1 VAAGGGIRLTRV
13 SAREGDHFGVLII
26 TWRLAALVA
35 VATAIGVLVAG
46 LVMPV
51 AGLVGVTSR
60 AVATN
65 MDKVPVELSTEPLR
79 ERSQVLDRDGEVVA
93 TFYDQNRKVVP
104 LKQIAPMMRRA
115 LIAVED
121 ERFFEHGAID
131 LRGTL
136 RAFVQNQSQGGTV
149 QGGSTI
155 TQQLVKMTLVDQA
168 DDEAEQQLATERSYR
183 RKVAELRHAIALEKQ
198 RSKRWILA
206 RYLNTAYFGDGVY
219 GVQTAAQRYFSKPA
233 RDLDLREAAMLA
245 GLVKNPTRYDP
256 TNSRSQARQRRNV
269 VLARMQEAGM
279 ITPKR
284 AARASRAPLG
294 LELRHTPNGCLS
306 SEAPWFCSYLRQYL
320 LRDPALG
327 DTVRQR
333 ENLLRTGGLRIH
345 TKLDQPAQRAADR
358 AVRNH
363 VNARDR
369 AVGALA
375 VVEPGTGAV
384 RAVAQSRPMGPKAA
398 QGQSF
403 LNFAVPQ
410 RYGDAAGFQPGS
422 TFKAFV
428 LAAAIERGIPL
439 DTEIRAPQRLRL
451 RVERFAGCQGPL
463 RSDETWTVSNSTG
476 SGTFDLYE
484 GTQQSVNTFFARLE
498 LRTGLCRPYRLAQQ
512 MGIGVDDPDSQQVPS
527 FTLGVASSDVLT
539 MAGAYATFA
548 ARGRH
553 CESTPLRRV
562 LDRDGE
568 VVVTGRVACRRVL
581 PRPVADAVNDVLRG
595 VQEPGGF
602 GHSAGISLDRPSAGK
617 TGTTNSNRAVWFV
630 GYTPDLAAA
639 AMIAGA
645 DRQGRW
651 TTLNGQRIGGSYV
664 ARASGSR
671 DAGPIWAEAMRA
683 TQGRGSGRGF
693 TRPDPDVV
701 RGTSRDRRRGPD
713 PSG

>member
-1 VAAGGGIRLTRV
+1 V
-13 SAREGDHFGVLII
+13 

-35 VATAIGVLVAG
+35 TATAMGVLVAG

-51 AGLVGVTSR
+51 AGLVGLTSR
-60 AVATN
+60 SVAEN

-79 ERSQVLDRDGEVVA
+79 ERSQVLDRNGQVVA
-93 TFYDQNRKVVP
+93 TFYEQNRKVVP
-104 LKQIAPMMRRA
+104 LSRIAPVMRRA
-115 LIAVED
+115 MIAVED

-136 RAFVQNQSQGGTV
+136 RAFVQNQTEGGTV

-168 DDEAEQQLATERSYR
+168 EDDAAQQRATERSYR

-233 RDLDLREAAMLA
+233 GELDLREAAMLA
-245 GLVKNPTRYDP
+245 GLVKNPTGYDP
-256 TNSRSQARQRRNV
+256 TNSKSRAKQRRNV
-269 VLARMQEAGM
+269 VLARMDDAEM
-279 ITPKR
+279 ISRKR
-284 AARASRAPLG
+284 ARRVSRAPLG
-294 LELRHTPNGCLS
+294 LDLSGTPNGCLS
-306 SEAPWFCSYLRQYL
+306 SEAPWFCSYVRQYL

-333 ENLLRTGGLRIH
+333 EKLLRTGGLRIH
-345 TKLDQPAQRAADR
+345 TTLDQRAQRAADR

-363 VNARDR
+363 VDPRDR

-375 VVEPGTGAV
+375 MVEPGTGKV
-384 RAVAQSRPMGPKAA
+384 RAVAQSRPMGPEAA

-403 LNFAVPQ
+403 LNFAVPEQ
-410 RYGDAAGFQPGS
+410 YGDAAGFQPGS
-422 TFKAFV
+422 TFKVFV
-428 LAAAIERGIPL
+428 LAAAIDRGIPL
-439 DTEIRAPQRLRL
+439 DTEIKAPPELRL
-451 RVERFAGCQGPL
+451 PVERFEGCQGPL
-463 RSDETWTVSNSTG
+463 RSDETWRVSNSTG

-498 LRTGLCRPYRLAQQ
+498 LRTGLCEPYRLARQ
-512 MGIGVDDPDSQQVPS
+512 MGIALDDPDSQQVPS
-527 FTLGVASSDVLT
+527 FTLGVASTDVLT
-539 MAGAYATFA
+539 MSEAYATFA

-553 CESTPLRRV
+553 CESRPVRRV
-562 LDRDGE
+562 LDRHRE
-568 VVVTGRVACRRVL
+568 VLNTHRAECRRVV

-602 GHSAGISLDRPSAGK
+602 GHGAGISLDQPSAGK
-617 TGTTNSNRAVWFV
+617 TGTTDSNRAVWFV

-651 TTLNGQRIGGSYV
+651 TTLNGQLVGGEYV
-664 ARASGSR
+664 TRASGSR
-671 DAGPIWAEAMRA
+671 DAGPIWGDAMRVA
-683 TQGRGSGRGF
+683 QGWL
-693 TRPDPDVV
+693 PDRDFSPPDRDVI
-701 RGTSRDRRRGPD
+701 RGTDRRTRDGAD
-713 PSG
+713 DAD

>member
-1 VAAGGGIRLTRV
+1 VVVAPERTRV
-13 SAREGDHFGVLII
+13 GALGV
-26 TWRLAALVA
+26 TWRLAALVGT
-35 VATAIGVLVAG
+35 ATAMGVLVAG

-51 AGLVGVTSR
+51 AGLVGLTSR
-60 AVATN
+60 SVADN

-79 ERSQVLDRDGEVVA
+79 ERSQVLDRNGQVVA
-93 TFYDQNRKVVP
+93 TFYEQNRKVVP
-104 LKQIAPMMRRA
+104 LRRIAPVMRRA
-115 LIAVED
+115 MIAVED

-136 RAFVQNQSQGGTV
+136 RAFVQNQTEGGTV

-168 DDEAEQQLATERSYR
+168 EDDAAQDRATERSYR
-183 RKVAELRHAIALEKQ
+183 RKVSELRHAIALEKQ

-219 GVQTAAQRYFSKPA
+219 GVQTAAQRYFAKPA
-233 RDLDLREAAMLA
+233 SELDLREAAMLA
-245 GLVKNPTRYDP
+245 GLVKNPTGYDP
-256 TNSRSQARQRRNV
+256 TNSKSRAKQRRNV
-269 VLARMQEAGM
+269 VLARMDDAGM
-279 ITPKR
+279 ISRKR
-284 AARASRAPLG
+284 ARQVSRTPLG
-294 LELRHTPNGCLS
+294 LDLRRTPNGCLS
-306 SEAPWFCSYLRQYL
+306 SEAPWFCSYVRQYL

-333 ENLLRTGGLRIH
+333 EKLLGTGGLRIH
-345 TKLDQPAQRAADR
+345 TTLDQRAQSAADR

-363 VNARDR
+363 VNPRDR

-375 VVEPGTGAV
+375 MVEPGTGKV

-403 LNFAVPQ
+403 LNFAVPEQ
-410 RYGDAAGFQPGS
+410 YGDAAGFQPGS

-428 LAAAIERGIPL
+428 LAAAIDRGIPL
-439 DTEIRAPQRLRL
+439 DTEIKAPPELRL
-451 RVERFAGCQGPL
+451 PVERFEGCQGPL
-463 RSDETWTVSNSTG
+463 RSDETWEVSNSTG

-498 LRTGLCRPYRLAQQ
+498 LRTGLCKPYRLAQQ
-512 MGIGVDDPDSQQVPS
+512 MGIGLDDPDSQQVPS
-527 FTLGVASSDVLT
+527 FTLGVASTDVLT
-539 MAGAYATFA
+539 MSEAYATFA

-553 CESTPLRRV
+553 CESTPVRRV
-562 LDRDGE
+562 LDRHGE
-568 VVVTGRVACRRVL
+568 VLTTRRAECKRVL

-602 GHSAGISLDRPSAGK
+602 GHSAGISLDQPSAGK

-651 TTLNGQRIGGSYV
+651 TTLNGQLVGGEYV

-671 DAGPIWAEAMRA
+671 DAGPIWGDAMRVA
-683 TQGRGSGRGF
+683 QSWLPDRDF
-693 TRPDPDVV
+693 TPPDRDVV
-701 RGTSRDRRRGPD
+701 RGTNRGTRDRAD
-713 PSG
+713 DAD